1 MRKTNVDLQR
11 FMKQMLA
18 NRAEGVQPAQPDSC
32 YLLISERR
40 NSMEGSGKDVGLG
53 KVTAVE
59 SVEDSVEVQLPTLQL
74 RGL

>member
-1 MRKTNVDLQR
+1 
-11 FMKQMLA
+11 MLE
-18 NRAEGVQPAQPDSC
+18 NRAEGVLTQPDSVI
-32 YLLISERR
+32 YLLISEQR

-59 SVEDSVEVQLPTLQL
+59 SVEHSVEVQLPALQL

>member
-1 MRKTNVDLQR
+1 MDLQR
-11 FMKQMLA
+11 FMKQMPE
-18 NRAEGVQPAQPDSC
+18 NRAEGVQPAQPDSVI

-53 KVTAVE
+53 KATAVE